1 MKKIKELILNAFIY
15 MKANIQ
21 MRAAIRAVESIHKK
35 NKKIRFNERENRQ
48 YLVLL
53 SIPYFTKKGTFKYKE
68 RLYWVNRKNFRILKY
83 KGWVKRGVNFAELRN
98 KAFYVSDPDRSYEN
112 EYIAKKAAINKYKT
126 YLKSNLQ

>member
-68 RLYWVNRKNFRILKY
+68 RLY
-83 KGWVKRGVNFAELRN
+83 
-98 KAFYVSDPDRSYEN
+98 
-112 EYIAKKAAINKYKT
+112 T
-126 YLKSNLQ
+126 